1 MADPLACQFLMGFLS
16 TRRVATSAPAKTQT
30 DMNSTLRSKQQ
41 RLSVALA
48 IIVPLVLVSLGYL
61 GAQQPSA
68 ITLPLK
74 VDSDLSGISLELTSV
89 QKTSDTITIRFKY
102 NNTGDKSV
110 RIDKEANQQV
120 SDMYYVDAKNKKKY
134 PIVKD
139 TQGKPLSS
147 NLDYLEVG
155 AGETKAGWAK
165 FPAPPPDVTTISV
178 YIPGAP
184 PFENVPVAP

>member
-1 MADPLACQFLMGFLS
+1 
-16 TRRVATSAPAKTQT
+16 
-30 DMNSTLRSKQQ
+30 MNSTLRSKQQ

-48 IIVPLVLVSLGYL
+48 IIVPLALVSLGYL

-89 QKTSDTITIRFKY
+89 QKTIDTITIRFKY

>member
-48 IIVPLVLVSLGYL
+48 IIVPLALVSLGYL

-89 QKTSDTITIRFKY
+89 QKTIDTITIRFKY